1 MKWFQFT
8 PYWIVLVFLMIVQ
21 STNAQENTLIFA
33 PASEKSKELGIIT
46 DITWAS
52 QYMSDGFK
60 IAEDSPV
67 WQLAL
72 KSKIFS
78 TGFSVMLWGAL
89 QIDRQN
95 SQFDEGDFFVMYG
108 HDFFQDRKST

>member
-1 MKWFQFT
+1 MKWFQC
-8 PYWIVLVFLMIVQ
+8 PQYLIILVFVIIAQ
-21 STNAQENTLIFA
+21 SSNAQNTSALVFA
-33 PASEKSKELGIIT
+33 PEKPKELGIIT

-60 IAEDSPV
+60 IAGNSPV

-95 SQFDEGDFFVMYG
+95 SQFDEGDFFVIS
-108 HDFFQDRKST
+108 FQMLNGGVIS